1 MSNSNLFKQAHK
13 LTKQTIKQ
21 GDSYRYTFG
30 QCLKQIQAEIGKH
43 TQTIYSM
50 NAEPMTI
57 TTYSKAKKVNKSV
70 ALIGDYKKPVL
81 KRDGLKVHHFKND
94 TLTATYNIDTLL
106 SFIITTIAVIA
117 IYMLALQA
125 I

>member
-70 ALIGDYKKPVL
+70 ALIGDYKK
-81 KRDGLKVHHFKND
+81 
-94 TLTATYNIDTLL
+94 
-106 SFIITTIAVIA
+106 
-117 IYMLALQA
+117 
-125 I
+125 